1 MKTVIGALLLS
12 LAFAFPTQAEEK
24 KPEVKMYATSWCP
37 YCAKARA
44 YFARRGIAYVE
55 VDIEKSREGR
65 AEYDRLGARGRRPGR
80 RHGLRSFQYQRAW
93 HPHGDRRIHSGAM
106 LEVRAG
112 SPS

>member
-1 MKTVIGALLLS
+1 MKATLAALLV
-12 LAFAFPTQAEEK
+12 AFGCVVAEPVFAQAGA

-65 AEYDRLGARGRRPGR
+65 AEYDRLGARGSIPVILVGPRRMNGFSEAR
-80 RHGLRSFQYQRAW
+80 LSQLLA
-93 HPHGDRRIHSGAM
+93 
-106 LEVRAG
+106 EAG
-112 SPS
+112 Y

>member
-1 MKTVIGALLLS
+1 MKATLAALLVVFGCVAAS
-12 LAFAFPTQAEEK
+12 PVFAEAGA

-65 AEYDRLGARGRRPGR
+65 AEYERLGARGIPVILVGP
-80 RHGLRSFQYQRAW
+80 QRMNGFSEARLSQLLA
-93 HPHGDRRIHSGAM
+93 D
-106 LEVRAG
+106 AG
-112 SPS
+112 Y

>member
-65 AEYDRLGARGRRPGR
+65 AEYDRLGVRGIPVILVGPQRMNGFSEARLSR
-80 RHGLRSFQYQRAW
+80 LLA
-93 HPHGDRRIHSGAM
+93 
-106 LEVRAG
+106 EAG
-112 SPS
+112 Y

>member
-12 LAFAFPTQAEEK
+12 LAFAFPTHAEEK

-65 AEYDRLGARGRRPGR
+65 AEYDRLGARGIPVILVGP
-80 RHGLRSFQYQRAW
+80 QRMNGFSEA
-93 HPHGDRRIHSGAM
+93 RLSQLLA
-106 LEVRAG
+106 EAG
-112 SPS
+112 Y